1 MKDILSEIKKVKVA
15 DIKVGLENMRGRA
28 DALYEIQALMDSIKE
43 HGLLQPVILK
53 GTSASVPP
61 YDLIAGSRRFVAHQ
75 KLGCKYIYTVFAGD
89 VSQTQASVL
98 SLAEN
103 MHRREPSY
111 EDVTRAVTALYERMG
126 HDDRKVADALDI
138 PLRTVRDHLHLD
150 TIATPEIKKMLAT
163 HQISR
168 TDAKRALEAAQGN
181 VDKANALAKK
191 IVNLT
196 RSAKIR
202 LKEYGLA
209 HKDADAD
216 KIVAEA
222 KTPKIRE
229 QLVLS
234 LTAQVHSALA
244 KAATAMELDPEEVAK
259 KAVEEWLATNG
270 YLHAGVP

>member
-1 MKDILSEIKKVKVA
+1 
-15 DIKVGLENMRGRA
+15 
-28 DALYEIQALMDSIKE
+28 
-43 HGLLQPVILK
+43 
-53 GTSASVPP
+53 
-61 YDLIAGSRRFVAHQ
+61 
-75 KLGCKYIYTVFAGD
+75 
-89 VSQTQASVL
+89 
-98 SLAEN
+98 
-103 MHRREPSY
+103 
-111 EDVTRAVTALYERMG
+111 
-126 HDDRKVADALDI
+126 
-138 PLRTVRDHLHLD
+138 
-150 TIATPEIKKMLAT
+150 
-163 HQISR
+163 
-168 TDAKRALEAAQGN
+168 LEAAQGN